1 MLFNS
6 FEFIFLFL
14 PIAFLLYFLL
24 NKFGYVT
31 LAKAWLVFASLF
43 FYSYWNIKYLPL
55 MLVSLIV
62 NYFIGMRLVRH
73 KSKLLLTAG
82 LLFNIGMLS
91 YFKYYDF
98 FIQNVNELFGTH
110 FTLLSLTLPL
120 AISFYT
126 FQKIAFLVDT
136 YRGETEVCHFLDYA
150 LFVTFF
156 PQLIAGPIVH
166 HAHIMP
172 QFMDDTKKR
181 WQSKYI
187 VLGIFVF
194 AIGIFKK
201 VGIADVLSPL
211 VHEGFDV
218 QPSLTFVEAWLSSLA
233 FTFQLYFDF
242 SGYSDMAI
250 GIALMFN
257 ITLPQNFNS
266 PYKAVSIQ
274 DFWHRWHMTLS
285 QFLTKY
291 VYISLGGN
299 RKGIMRTYVNIMIV
313 FLISGLWH
321 GAGWTFIF
329 WGFLHG
335 VASVIHRLWRKA
347 GGRMPAWAGWLIT
360 FLFIN
365 TTWVFFR
372 ATSWH
377 DAIKVLKGMLG
388 LNGFELSNSVFPAFV
403 LQKLQFLA
411 QYGVSFTESYHVSL
425 LNHTMVVYIVGA
437 LCISFFLK
445 NSIQLRDTFRPNIWT
460 AVFTAALL
468 VYSVLHLTNI
478 SEFLYFNF

>member
-14 PIAFLLYFLL
+14 PIVFFTYFLL
-24 NKFGYVT
+24 NRFQYVT
-31 LAKAWLVFASLF
+31 AAKAWLVVASLF
-43 FYSYWNIKYLPL
+43 FYSYWNVKYLPL
-55 MLVSLIV
+55 MLVSLVV
-62 NYFIGMRLVRH
+62 NYFIGMRLVRN
-73 KSKLLLTAG
+73 KSKFLLTIG
-82 LLFNIGMLS
+82 LIFNIGMLS

-98 FIQNVNELFGTH
+98 FLQNINELFGTH
-110 FTLLSLTLPL
+110 FNLLSLTLPL

-136 YRGETEVCHFLDYA
+136 YRGETEACHFLDFA

-166 HAHIMP
+166 HAQIMP
-172 QFMDDTKKR
+172 QFADPSTKR
-181 WQSKYI
+181 WQSKNI

-194 AIGIFKK
+194 AVGIFKK

-218 QPSLTFVEAWLSSLA
+218 QSSLTFVEAWLSSLA
-233 FTFQLYFDF
+233 YTCQLYFDF
-242 SGYSDMAI
+242 SGYTDMAI
-250 GIALMFN
+250 GIALLFN
-257 ITLPQNFNS
+257 IQLPQNFNS
-266 PYKAVSIQ
+266 PYKAVNIQ
-274 DFWHRWHMTLS
+274 DFWRRWHMTLS

-299 RKGIMRTYVNIMIV
+299 RKGMVRTYVNIMIV

-335 VASVIHRLWRKA
+335 IATVIHRVWSKA
-347 GGRMPAWAGWLIT
+347 GFRMPSWAGWLIT
-360 FLFIN
+360 FFFIN
-365 TTWVFFR
+365 ITWVFFR

-377 DAIKVLKGMLG
+377 DAIKVLKGMFG
-388 LNGFELSNSVFPAFV
+388 MNGFELANSVFPAA
-403 LQKLQFLA
+403 LLENLQFLT
-411 QYGVSFTESYHVSL
+411 QYGVSFTESYPMSL
-425 LNHTMVVYIVGA
+425 LDFKMVVYIFGA

-460 AVFTAALL
+460 AVFTATLL
-468 VYSVLHLTNI
+468 VYSVLHLTSI